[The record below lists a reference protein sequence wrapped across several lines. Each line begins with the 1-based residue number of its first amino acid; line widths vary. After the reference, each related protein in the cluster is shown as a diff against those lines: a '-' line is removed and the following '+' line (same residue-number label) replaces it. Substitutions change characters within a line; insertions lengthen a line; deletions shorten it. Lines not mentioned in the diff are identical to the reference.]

1 MPLCTSLYTSGLEP
15 VPGTGNIPAMPEF
28 VDLAVVGGGAAGLMT
43 AIQAGR
49 RAQAAGTP
57 SRIVVLEGARK
68 PGAKIL
74 VSGGG
79 RCNVTHH
86 VVDAGAFAG
95 SSPRAVAKVLRE
107 FPVPE
112 TVRFF
117 EDLGVILKREETGK
131 LFPTTDRAHSVL
143 DALLAAV
150 RNAGAE
156 LRHPWRAASV
166 RRDPEGFRL
175 EPEGEGGNADRGA
188 LLARRVIL
196 ATGGKSLPK
205 SGSDGHGYALARAL
219 GHTLTPHLL
228 PGLVPLLL
236 PEGHFLRRL
245 SGLSFPGRVTLRAPT
260 GKPGVRFTGPVLC
273 THFGL
278 SGPAIMDVSR
288 HLLLART
295 EAPGSTLHLA
305 FLPERSREELDG
317 ALRHLGPRTP
327 GRWLRELLP
336 GRLADALLEHG
347 GVEASRPGHQLPR
360 AARRALVEA
369 LLGMPLPV
377 TGHRGFNFAEV
388 TAGGVPLSEVRLDTM
403 ESRPCPGL
411 HLCGEI
417 LDVDGRIGGFN
428 FQWAWAS
435 GTVAGR
441 GAVRR
446 LGASA

>member
-1 MPLCTSLYTSGLEP
+1 M
-15 VPGTGNIPAMPEF
+15 PAMPSPSAASSPSGPL
-28 VDLAVVGGGAAGLMT
+28 DLAVVGGGAAGLMA

-49 RAQAAGTP
+49 EARKSRTP
-57 SRIVVLEGARK
+57 LRIAVLEGARK

-86 VVDAGAFAG
+86 AVDASAFAG
-95 SSPRAVAKVLRE
+95 SSPRAIAKVLRE
-107 FPVPE
+107 FTASE

-117 EDLGVILKREETGK
+117 ENLGVPLKREETGK
-131 LFPTTDRAHSVL
+131 LFPTTDRARTVL
-143 DALLAAV
+143 DALLAAC
-150 RNAGAE
+150 RTAGAE
-156 LRHPWRAASV
+156 LRHPCRVASIH
-166 RRDPEGFRL
+166 RDPAGFRL
-175 EPEGEGGNADRGA
+175 EPEGGNEAGRDA
-188 LLARRVIL
+188 VLARRVIL

-205 SGSDGHGYALARAL
+205 SGSDGHGYALARSL

-236 PEGHFLRRL
+236 PEGHFLRAL
-245 SGLSFPGRVTLRAPT
+245 SGVSFPARVTLRGPT

-278 SGPAIMDVSR
+278 SGPAVMDVSR

-295 EAPGSTLHLA
+295 EAPGSTLQLD
-305 FLPERSREELDG
+305 FLPGRSREELDG
-317 ALRHLGPRTP
+317 GLRRLGSRTP

-336 GRLADALLEHG
+336 DRLAGALLEA
-347 GVEASRPGHQLPR
+347 VAVDPACPGHQLPR
-360 AARRALVEA
+360 ETRRTLVEA
-369 LLGMPLPV
+369 LLGTPLPV
-377 TGHRGFNFAEV
+377 TGHRGLNFAEV
-388 TAGGVPLSEVRLDTM
+388 TAGGVPLAELRLDAM

-446 LGASA
+446 LEASG